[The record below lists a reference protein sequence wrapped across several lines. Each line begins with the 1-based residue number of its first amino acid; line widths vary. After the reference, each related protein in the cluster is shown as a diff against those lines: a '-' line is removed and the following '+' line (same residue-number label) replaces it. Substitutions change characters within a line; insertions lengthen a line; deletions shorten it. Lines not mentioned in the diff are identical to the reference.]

1 MEIDQVFSDD
11 FASCLL
17 AANGIVR
24 GIEESSSDA
33 ELKENSSQKVI
44 LPQLY

>member
-1 MEIDQVFSDD
+1 MF
-11 FASCLL
+11 

-33 ELKENSSQKVI
+33 ELKESSSQKVYAVIVI
-44 LPQLY
+44 LKTDSNPLKNL